1 MQFFLQPAFC
11 RIKHFQSYFV
21 IFWKKEDKML
31 TTMLETRI
39 LGIFGVLHRY
49 IRKVK
54 SPKNLG
60 SSGSYLLG
68 VIAIDQ

>member
-1 MQFFLQPAFC
+1 
-11 RIKHFQSYFV
+11 
-21 IFWKKEDKML
+21 ML

-60 SSGSYLLG
+60 SSESYLLG